1 MRKGDWICT
10 FTGVAFYPM
19 DPEPEEVRLED
30 IAHALALLCRFGGH
44 CREFYSVAEHSV
56 RGIRALRS
64 AGHGAILQRAF
75 LLHDASEAYL
85 VDVPRPIKQY
95 LPGYSDIED
104 EIHRTILLR
113 FPLNARGYKPTEKGW
128 QVIKDM
134 DNRMLAT
141 EKRDLMPNRTWND
154 EPVRGWAPLPD
165 PLPEVIEPW
174 TWRRAEREF
183 LDEAH
188 RLGIK

>member
-10 FTGVAFYPM
+10 FFGVAFYPM
-19 DPEPEEVRLED
+19 DPRPEEVYLGD

-56 RGIRALRS
+56 RGTRALRS
-64 AGHGAILQRAF
+64 TGHGAILQRAF

-95 LPGYSDIED
+95 LSGYSEIED

-128 QVIKDM
+128 QAIKDM

-141 EKRDLMPNRTWND
+141 EKRDLMNPHAPR
-154 EPVRGWAPLPD
+154 WAPLPD

-174 TWRRAEREF
+174 TWCRAKQEF
-183 LDEAH
+183 LDEAY